1 MRWKYWKRM
10 ATGMLLCGVMV
21 LGACKKAPEQAI
33 EPTATPTP
41 EPVYWLH
48 EMWEQGRTELSHCM
62 QDRDDRNEENYIKVP
77 VSDTKTVRLG
87 DFEFYLTLPKTVYRL
102 EELQNKTDCIELT
115 MGIRYVG
122 EKESVT
128 IGTGEPPFITGIDHS
143 CGVNHIGARL
153 DSETCMELKPGEELT
168 YVLVCDAASPQ
179 ITEPGQGRAVSYASF
194 SAYEGET
201 TEKPV
206 NYEHMLVILFD
217 VVE

>member
-1 MRWKYWKRM
+1 MRWKHWKRM
-10 ATGMLLCGVMV
+10 AIGMLLCGGMV
-21 LGACKKAPEQAI
+21 FGACKEASEQ
-33 EPTATPTP
+33 ETALSVTPTS

-48 EMWEQGRTELSHCM
+48 EMWEQGRTELSHSM
-62 QDRDDRNEENYIKVP
+62 QDRDHRNEENYEKVP

-87 DFEFYLTLPKTVYRL
+87 DFEFYLNLPKTVYRL
-102 EELQNKTDCIELT
+102 EELQNKTDCIKLT

-143 CGVNHIGARL
+143 CGVNHIGASL
-153 DSETCMELKPGEELT
+153 DSETCTELKPGEELT
-168 YVLVCDAASPQ
+168 YVLSCDSASWQ

-194 SAYEGET
+194 NYYEDED
-201 TEKPV
+201 TEQPEIF
-206 NYEHMLVILFD
+206 EHMLVILFD